1 MSGVRAERIKT
12 KFERNVRALELR
24 PGVGRGTAVTTVR
37 LTGGLACEIEE
48 GPWRLASDLSEKSG
62 GDNSAP
68 NPGIIG
74 RAALGTCL
82 ATSYALW
89 AAKMGV
95 EFDLL
100 EVEVQADYDTR
111 GMYGVD
117 DVPPGYIQIR
127 YVVTVE
133 SEASESEIMRVL
145 DQADACC
152 DYLAVFRDP
161 QDVRR
166 EVKILDRS
174 AKAE

>member
-1 MSGVRAERIKT
+1 MSDTRTERIKT

-37 LTGGLACEIEE
+37 LAGGLACEIEE
-48 GPWRLASDLSEKSG
+48 GPWRFASDMSNKTG

-89 AAKMGV
+89 AACMGV
-95 EFDLL
+95 SFDRL

-133 SEASESEIMRVL
+133 SDASESEIMRVL
-145 DQADACC
+145 DHSDACC

-166 EVKILDRS
+166 EVRILDRS
-174 AKAE
+174 RDPA